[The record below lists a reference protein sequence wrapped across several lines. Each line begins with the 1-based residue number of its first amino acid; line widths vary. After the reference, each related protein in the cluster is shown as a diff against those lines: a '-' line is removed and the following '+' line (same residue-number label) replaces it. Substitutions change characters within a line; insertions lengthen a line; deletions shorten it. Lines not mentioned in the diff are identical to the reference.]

1 MVGPITVG
9 VIGATGKTGSSVVE
23 GLLSSPTNFS
33 VTSLTRATSVDNST
47 NQQFAAK
54 GVHIVAYD
62 LNGPSSALVEILK
75 PIDVVIS
82 CITWEHLD
90 QQIPWIDAAKEAGV
104 KRFVPSE
111 WVGPAPRGVI
121 DIKDKKLEILGVIQR
136 ARLPY
141 TIIDVGCF
149 FQVFVPKVPSGRS
162 DDAHM
167 IYIDH
172 RIVGDGN
179 QKFGLI
185 DLADIGKYVA
195 QIVSDPRTLNKR
207 VFAYTEAL
215 SMNEMWDTMAKAS
228 GETPAQDY
236 ISEAEI
242 NQVIKET
249 RQRLDAS
256 PKPVTHPENIMDI
269 ANYNMGQYRISW
281 CIRGDNTPEYADYL
295 GYADFWNLFPDFPR
309 GRSLAEFY
317 QYVLDNDL
325 SDLPGYPYTAA
336 GVRK

>member
-1 MVGPITVG
+1 
-9 VIGATGKTGSSVVE
+9 
-23 GLLSSPTNFS
+23 
-33 VTSLTRATSVDNST
+33 
-47 NQQFAAK
+47 
-54 GVHIVAYD
+54 
-62 LNGPSSALVEILK
+62 
-75 PIDVVIS
+75 
-82 CITWEHLD
+82 
-90 QQIPWIDAAKEAGV
+90 
-104 KRFVPSE
+104 
-111 WVGPAPRGVI
+111 
-121 DIKDKKLEILGVIQR
+121 
-136 ARLPY
+136 
-141 TIIDVGCF
+141 
-149 FQVFVPKVPSGRS
+149 
-162 DDAHM
+162 M

-228 GETPAQDY
+228 GETPAKDY
-236 ISEAEI
+236 ISEAEV

-256 PKPVTHPENIMDI
+256 PKPVTHPDNIMDI

-295 GYADFWNLFPDFPR
+295 GYVDFWNLFPNFPR
-309 GRSLAEFY
+309 GRSLTEFY
-317 QYVLDNDL
+317 QYVLGNDL

>member
-1 MVGPITVG
+1 MADPITVG

-33 VTSLTRATSVDNST
+33 VTSLTRATSVDNSI

-54 GVHIVAYD
+54 GVHIVGYD
-62 LNGPSSALVEILK
+62 LDGPSSALVEILK
-75 PIDVVIS
+75 PID
-82 CITWEHLD
+82 
-90 QQIPWIDAAKEAGV
+90 
-104 KRFVPSE
+104 
-111 WVGPAPRGVI
+111 
-121 DIKDKKLEILGVIQR
+121 
-136 ARLPY
+136 
-141 TIIDVGCF
+141 
-149 FQVFVPKVPSGRS
+149 VFVPKVPSGRS

-185 DLADIGKYVA
+185 DLGDIGKYVA
-195 QIVSDPRTLNKR
+195 QIVSDPRTLNKP
-207 VFAYTEAL
+207 VFAHTDVL
-215 SMNEMWDTMAKAS
+215 SMNEMWDIMAKAS
-228 GETPAQDY
+228 GETPVKEY

-242 NQVIKET
+242 NEVIKET

-256 PKPVTHPENIMDI
+256 SKPPTHSDNTMDI

-295 GYADFWNLFPDFPR
+295 GYVDFWNLFP
-309 GRSLAEFY
+309 EFRRDEISEDDKPKNIW
-317 QYVLDNDL
+317 QKIWNWI
-325 SDLPGYPYTAA
+325 A
-336 GVRK
+336 

>member
-33 VTSLTRATSVDNST
+33 VTSLARATSVDNST

-111 WVGPAPRGVI
+111 WVGPAPRG
-121 DIKDKKLEILGVIQR
+121 KLEILGVIQR

-215 SMNEMWDTMAKAS
+215 SMNEMWDTMAKVS
-228 GETPAQDY
+228 GETPAKDY
-236 ISEAEI
+236 ISEAEVS
-242 NQVIKET
+242 QVIKET

-256 PKPVTHPENIMDI
+256 PKPGTHPDNIIDI
-269 ANYNMGQYRISW
+269 ANYNMGQYRVSW

-295 GYADFWNLFPDFPR
+295 GYIDFWNLFPAFPR
-309 GRSLAEFY
+309 GRSLAKFY

>member
-1 MVGPITVG
+1 MAGPITVG
-9 VIGATGKTGSSVVE
+9 VIGATGQTGSSVVE

-33 VTSLTRATSVDNST
+33 VTSLTRVTSVGNST
-47 NQQFAAK
+47 NQRFTAK
-54 GVHIVAYD
+54 GVHIVGYD
-62 LNGPSSALVEILK
+62 LSGPSSTLVEILK
-75 PIDVVIS
+75 PIDVLIS

-90 QQIPWIDAAKEAGV
+90 QQIPWIEAAKEAGV

-111 WVGPAPRGVI
+111 GVI
-121 DIKDKKLEILGVIQR
+121 DIKDEAQTRNPRVIQR

-141 TIIDVGCF
+141 TIIDLGCF

-162 DDAHM
+162 DDAHS

-172 RIVGDGN
+172 RIVGVGS

-185 DLADIGKYVA
+185 DLADIGKYIV

-207 VFAYTEAL
+207 VFAYTDVL

-228 GETPAQDY
+228 GGANNGMQ
-236 ISEAEI
+236 ISEAELDE
-242 NQVIKET
+242 VIKET

-256 PKPVTHPENIMDI
+256 SKPATHPDNIMDI

-295 GYADFWNLFPDFPR
+295 GYVDFWNLFPDFPR
-309 GRSLAEFY
+309 GRTLAEFY
-317 QYVLDNDL
+317 RYVLDNDL
-325 SDLPGYPYTAA
+325 SDLPAYPYTAA
-336 GVRK
+336 GVGK